1 MAAVAVTIGSASAA
15 GLTTAVPRLSTVAA
29 VRALSADVVKTG
41 LPVHLH
47 GVVLFVDSAHQRLFL
62 HDGSAGILVGGRST
76 PDGLQAGDTVDVRGV
91 TWNGGFAPAVWANAI
106 VVGARAPLPAPEHA
120 TIARLTSGALADQWV
135 ELEGVIRSVGVE
147 GGDTVVQLAVDDWEF
162 PIRIPGLGA
171 AVGVI
176 QVNTRLRVRGVCA
189 VDAGER
195 GRSLDVQLLAPNA
208 SSFDVVEAGT
218 TEPLSLPTTPVQR
231 LSDFSAQAVFG
242 RLVHVRASVVLQRP
256 GTSLFVRDA
265 TGTVYCET
273 QATTPV
279 AVGDIVD
286 VVGFLGMEDNA
297 PLLVRATYERLS
309 AGPPPVAHT
318 ATAAE
323 IHEGKF
329 ADELVR
335 VRARVTAVAPE
346 SLEMQSGELTFGA
359 LLDDG
364 RLDTLNLAPGSE
376 VELTGVAIVTF
387 RSGKVQ
393 SFKMRLRSTGDVE
406 VLSRP
411 SAWSFARLLGIL
423 AAVAAFGLLLAAWNV
438 SLRRQVRGQTATIR
452 TAMESAEASA
462 RAKSEFLANMSHE
475 IRTPMNG
482 IIGMTELVLDTPLTG
497 EQRDYLATVRSSAD
511 SLLIIINDV
520 LDLSKIDAGKLQL
533 DPLPVDVRKLMADML
548 KPFVLGAGL
557 KGLTM
562 QTQVDDDVPA
572 RVMADP
578 VRLRQVLLNL
588 VGNAI
593 KFTEQGGVAVDVSI
607 RTDEQPSEADRLCLH
622 VVVRDTGIG
631 IPPEKQRMVFDAF
644 TQADGSTTR
653 RYGGSGLGLSISA
666 KLAALMGGRL
676 WVESEPGAGSHFHF
690 TAMLDRA
697 EVAFDGASGPSLSRD
712 VRMPALAPLRI
723 LLAEDNRVNQL
734 VAKAFLKRDG
744 HAVTV
749 VDNGAAAL
757 AAATGT
763 SFDAIL
769 MDVQM
774 PEMSGLDAT
783 VAIRAHEQQTGA
795 HVPIIAMTAHAMQ
808 GDRERC
814 LMAGMDDYISKPI
827 SFADLRRVLTPI
839 AAASRVGSLVG

>member
-1 MAAVAVTIGSASAA
+1 
-15 GLTTAVPRLSTVAA
+15 LT
-29 VRALSADVVKTG
+29 D
-41 LPVHLH
+41 
-47 GVVLFVDSAHQRLFL
+47 
-62 HDGSAGILVGGRST
+62 
-76 PDGLQAGDTVDVRGV
+76 
-91 TWNGGFAPAVWANAI
+91 
-106 VVGARAPLPAPEHA
+106 
-120 TIARLTSGALADQWV
+120 
-135 ELEGVIRSVGVE
+135 
-147 GGDTVVQLAVDDWEF
+147 
-162 PIRIPGLGA
+162 
-171 AVGVI
+171 
-176 QVNTRLRVRGVCA
+176 
-189 VDAGER
+189 
-195 GRSLDVQLLAPNA
+195 
-208 SSFDVVEAGT
+208 
-218 TEPLSLPTTPVQR
+218 
-231 LSDFSAQAVFG
+231 
-242 RLVHVRASVVLQRP
+242 
-256 GTSLFVRDA
+256 
-265 TGTVYCET
+265 
-273 QATTPV
+273 
-279 AVGDIVD
+279 
-286 VVGFLGMEDNA
+286 
-297 PLLVRATYERLS
+297 
-309 AGPPPVAHT
+309 
-318 ATAAE
+318 
-323 IHEGKF
+323 
-329 ADELVR
+329 
-335 VRARVTAVAPE
+335 
-346 SLEMQSGELTFGA
+346 
-359 LLDDG
+359 
-364 RLDTLNLAPGSE
+364 
-376 VELTGVAIVTF
+376 
-387 RSGKVQ
+387 
-393 SFKMRLRSTGDVE
+393 
-406 VLSRP
+406 
-411 SAWSFARLLGIL
+411 
-423 AAVAAFGLLLAAWNV
+423 
-438 SLRRQVRGQTATIR
+438 
-452 TAMESAEASA
+452 
-462 RAKSEFLANMSHE
+462 
-475 IRTPMNG
+475 
-482 IIGMTELVLDTPLTG
+482 

-511 SLLIIINDV
+511 SLLIIINDL

-533 DPLPVDVRKLMADML
+533 DPLPVDVRKLMAETL
-548 KPFVLGAGL
+548 KPFLLGARQ

-607 RTDEQPSEADRLCLH
+607 RTEEQPSEADRLCLH

-697 EVAFDGASGPSLSRD
+697 EVAFDGASGPSVSRD

-839 AAASRVGSLVG
+839 AAASRVGSLIG